1 MDKIELF
8 VSYAPEDETLREE
21 LYTYLIPLQRNRP
34 VSFWSPRDIIPG
46 KETAE
51 QIRSHLNAAHII
63 LLLISAHYLSSDDI
77 YRQQVLPA
85 MERARTGQATIIPVL
100 LRAIDWEDEPF
111 GKLPVLPTNRVPVML
126 WNQKDEAWR
135 NVVQGIRK
143 AIDALTR
150 PAPNEANAGAST
162 PAAIQGGTP
171 AMATSSSPK
180 FDVFLCYNNQD
191 REAVKAIGSQLKAH
205 GIKPWLDVWEM
216 RPGLPWQRALEE
228 QIENINSAAVFVGKG
243 RTDASGKTTALAPW
257 QQMEVEAFLRKFVNS
272 NTPVIPVILQDAP
285 EKPKLPLFLEGMHW
299 VDFRKSDPNPLN
311 QLIWG
316 ITGIS
321 NTDNAAQ
328 PIPPSR
334 PAATVQTGLTPWERK
349 VRQER
354 LDMLQEERKVV
365 AERIRRVRETW
376 RYETNEAVKM
386 QQEHQMK
393 QDEAHLKQLD
403 DEINQLIRE
412 LQ

>member
-1 MDKIELF
+1 
-8 VSYAPEDETLREE
+8 
-21 LYTYLIPLQRNRP
+21 
-34 VSFWSPRDIIPG
+34 
-46 KETAE
+46 
-51 QIRSHLNAAHII
+51 
-63 LLLISAHYLSSDDI
+63 
-77 YRQQVLPA
+77 
-85 MERARTGQATIIPVL
+85 
-100 LRAIDWEDEPF
+100 
-111 GKLPVLPTNRVPVML
+111 
-126 WNQKDEAWR
+126 
-135 NVVQGIRK
+135 
-143 AIDALTR
+143 
-150 PAPNEANAGAST
+150 
-162 PAAIQGGTP
+162 
-171 AMATSSSPK
+171 MATSSSPK

-354 LDMLQEERKVV
+354 LDILQEERKVV

-386 QQEHQMK
+386 QQEYQMK

-403 DEINQLIRE
+403 DEINQIIRE